1 MDVRIGIVETHQRA
15 ETEALTAG
23 LPVIPL
29 RTLFDKGRELREMDV
44 EGIIAARPE
53 VVLVDELAHTNIKGS
68 THEKRWKDVL
78 DILNAGIN
86 VISAVNVQH
95 IESLQ
100 EEVRAIT
107 GITVSETIPDSI
119 IHAADEVVT
128 IDLTAEELIERLK
141 SGKIYKKEKIETAL
155 RNFFQPGHILQL
167 RELVLKQVA
176 THIER
181 KVESK
186 IPKEL
191 AFKHERLLACIS
203 SNNETARKVIRKTAR
218 LAGYYNCK
226 WMALYV
232 QTPKEHQDKIQLDK
246 QRHLIHNF
254 KLATELGAEVIRIN
268 NADVP
273 GTIKQTAMHYGI
285 TTICIGKPH
294 IGLWRIIRSTAVFNN
309 LLQKLS
315 VTNMG
320 MIILS

>member
-1 MDVRIGIVETHQRA
+1 MDNESPVKRFREMIRQSRRGKFKIYIGMIAGVGKTCRMLQEAHSLQDNGVDVRIGIVETHQRA

-29 RTLFDKGRELREMDV
+29 RTLFYKGRELREMDV

-167 RELVLKQVA
+167 RELVLKLVA

-181 KVESK
+181 KVESE

-191 AFKHERLLACIS
+191 AFKHERFPACIS

-226 WMALYV
+226 WMV
-232 QTPKEHQDKIQLDK
+232 
-246 QRHLIHNF
+246 
-254 KLATELGAEVIRIN
+254 
-268 NADVP
+268 
-273 GTIKQTAMHYGI
+273 
-285 TTICIGKPH
+285 
-294 IGLWRIIRSTAVFNN
+294 
-309 LLQKLS
+309 
-315 VTNMG
+315 
-320 MIILS
+320 